1 MNRFKLKRK
10 TYALLCLDLFP
21 PDFEY
26 RLYIRIL
33 LCSKGCLISE
43 CVFTLAPSS
52 KKCAKFLSKTSSF
65 RRKSSE
71 SGFVLLFLWMET
83 LPEIR
88 QPLYMHEN
96 ASVFYGHALI
106 SCLKIRCKPDIYV
119 NLSHFTHNQAE
130 FLLHN
135 IHNEQ

>member
-1 MNRFKLKRK
+1 MFSLWLHPPKNVPNSYPKL
-10 TYALLCLDLFP
+10 LLLDGEVQDKDL
-21 PDFEY
+21 
-26 RLYIRIL
+26 
-33 LCSKGCLISE
+33 G
-43 CVFTLAPSS
+43 
-52 KKCAKFLSKTSSF
+52 
-65 RRKSSE
+65 
-71 SGFVLLFLWMET
+71 VLRMEQ

-88 QPLYMHEN
+88 QPLHMHEN

-135 IHNEQ
+135 TNNEQQYFLKLHSFFYAPAFS

>member
-1 MNRFKLKRK
+1 MSSLW
-10 TYALLCLDLFP
+10 LHP
-21 PDFEY
+21 PRNVPNSY
-26 RLYIRIL
+26 PKSIL
-33 LCSKGCLISE
+33 LDGEFQDKD
-43 CVFTLAPSS
+43 VFHI
-52 KKCAKFLSKTSSF
+52 
-65 RRKSSE
+65 
-71 SGFVLLFLWMET
+71 FLWVEKLSEISQT
-83 LPEIR
+83 LH
-88 QPLYMHEN
+88 MHEN